1 MSVEHVSKALYR
13 MTSKSTE
20 LLFPTLT
27 SSNKLLLHFRFIA
40 HSFLTALSSYIFDT
54 AIGGNF
60 DTFRARLSHP
70 QPDTEFSDVFA
81 VTDAHS
87 DVLDNILSACLLRS
101 GQKAVGDLLRGTL
114 EIVLQLGVLAGE
126 RQRGRL
132 EEYQAAPLLDD
143 LYANF
148 RRKMS
153 TLVTVSL
160 LYT

>member
-13 MTSKSTE
+13 MTCKSTK

-27 SSNKLLLHFRFIA
+27 SSNKLLLHLRFIA
-40 HSFLTALSSYIFDT
+40 HSFLTALSSYVFDT
-54 AIGGNF
+54 AIAGNF
-60 DTFRARLSHP
+60 DAFRARLSHP

-87 DVLDNILSACLLRS
+87 VVLDNILSACLLRS

-114 EIVLQLGVLAGE
+114 EVVLELGVLVGE
-126 RQRGRL
+126 RQRGRM

-143 LYANF
+143 LYASF

-153 TLVTVSL
+153 TLVSAS
-160 LYT
+160 